1 MLGLLCVA
9 AVPAQ
14 LFLPPAAMP
23 RHAATGTL
31 RAPAAVADLSTVEG
45 DAVMQQLQAQ
55 LKDAVGK
62 VGKEADG
69 VGSLP
74 HFLTVVTT
82 GFAFLLAY
90 AVTAMRMRTTGRAED
105 PGTPPSLRAGSPL
118 RMSASDPERFPSDND
133 YSALSRAIWRE
144 SENTKQRVRTGP
156 AQAVLSHAPAVYV
169 VIFNEGTE
177 NEGVYT
183 IQSKSAPPKTHL
195 LTFEN
200 SGDADRFANLL
211 QGQGLDQLGKP
222 LMWESWRI
230 VEYCEAC
237 EYAVTLVPMGTVF
250 TPPQTNEM
258 DHEAFRAQEL
268 MRQEAES
275 LSGADS
281 MRTPNDDHALGLH
294 LYKAERENLERLF
307 GL

>member
-14 LFLPPAAMP
+14 LFLPPVALP
-23 RHAATGTL
+23 RHAAPGTL
-31 RAPAAVADLSTVEG
+31 RAPAAVADLSRVER
-45 DAVMQQLQAQ
+45 DALMQQLQAQ
-55 LKDAVGK
+55 LKDAVEQ
-62 VGKEADG
+62 VEKEADEPG
-69 VGSLP
+69 TLP
-74 HFLTVVTT
+74 HFLTALATGFTFFMAYVVTT
-82 GFAFLLAY
+82 
-90 AVTAMRMRTTGRAED
+90 MRMRRTGRAED

-118 RMSASDPERFPSDND
+118 RMSASDPEQWSDSD

-144 SENTKQRVRTGP
+144 SENTKNRVRTGP
-156 AQAVLSHAPAVYV
+156 AETVLSHAQAVYV

-183 IQSKSAPPKTHL
+183 LQSQGDPRKTHL

-222 LMWESWRI
+222 LMWESAKI

-237 EYAVTLVPMGTVF
+237 QYAVTLVPVGTIF
-250 TPPQTNEM
+250 TPPQKNEM
-258 DHEAFRAQEL
+258 DNDAFRALEL
-268 MRQEAES
+268 MRQGVDFMQMPAQQK
-275 LSGADS
+275 
-281 MRTPNDDHALGLH
+281 RDDHALGLH
-294 LYKAERENLERLF
+294 MYKAEREKLERLY